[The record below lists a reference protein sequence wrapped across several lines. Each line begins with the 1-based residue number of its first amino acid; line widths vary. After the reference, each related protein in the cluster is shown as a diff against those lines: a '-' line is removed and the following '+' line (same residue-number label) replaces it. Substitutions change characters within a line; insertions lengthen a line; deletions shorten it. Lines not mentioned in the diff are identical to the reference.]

1 MHSGESPCRFICR
14 YLCME
19 GRCCLLKA
27 DGSFGYS
34 KIKGGKMY
42 LLWKNLQKVEFIF
55 YYQFI
60 LQNKKKKSYDL
71 KYSTRYFTCRDM
83 NDQKSNK
90 LTLKIR
96 CLFSELIYLTSGHV
110 LQLNA
115 RGKINRRR
123 FVCAT
128 ASYNIVSFLFRY
140 NHELLMYCIFIVI
153 VTWFNTF

>member
-1 MHSGESPCRFICR
+1 MAV
-14 YLCME
+14 LVTAK
-19 GRCCLLKA
+19 L
-27 DGSFGYS
+27 
-34 KIKGGKMY
+34 KGGKCICY
-42 LLWKNLQKVEFIF
+42 EKIYRKWSLSFIINLFCRI
-55 YYQFI
+55 
-60 LQNKKKKSYDL
+60 KKKSYDL

-128 ASYNIVSFLFRY
+128 VSYNIVSFLFRY

-153 VTWFNTF
+153 VT